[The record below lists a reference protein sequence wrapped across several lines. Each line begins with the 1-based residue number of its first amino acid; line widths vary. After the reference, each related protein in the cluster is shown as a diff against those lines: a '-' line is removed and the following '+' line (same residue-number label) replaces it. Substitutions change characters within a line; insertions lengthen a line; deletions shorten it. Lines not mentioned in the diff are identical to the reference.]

1 MTPRAGVAIVV
12 AGLGLA
18 GSRLAIADPHKLMVL
33 QSEGRVDAA
42 TRAKI
47 DAAVLK
53 LALAT
58 EPQASP
64 GDLNF
69 TDAAT
74 AVGCK
79 PEAAACKDEI
89 LGMLAVDEIVIT
101 TVAPK
106 PGGLELTVRRVGKGG
121 ASREASTLLAS
132 GAPLDKLDAIAPLFS
147 DAAAQPAPA
156 APPAASPGLPP
167 APAVTAG
174 GRPVE
179 EPPVI
184 PAPADVKP
192 PPPSPV
198 TTPAPAARDNPPSV
212 DTPDPGRRRLELIGM
227 ASGGGMVMLGL
238 VLWGAASGVQGDIDK
253 APATT
258 SQDLAHLRDLESKG
272 DTYATLGNVF
282 TIGGLVVGGVSTY
295 FFIRDRRKAAFT
307 ATARL
312 TPTVLDHGAGVVLTI
327 GGMP

>member
-12 AGLGLA
+12 AGLGLV
-18 GSRLAIADPHKLMVL
+18 GSRPALADPHKLMVL

-42 TRAKI
+42 TRARV
-47 DAAVLK
+47 DAAILK
-53 LALAT
+53 LALTT
-58 EPQASP
+58 EPQASR
-64 GDLNF
+64 GELNL

-101 TVAPK
+101 TVAPR
-106 PGGLELTVRRVGKGG
+106 PGGMELTVRRVGKGG
-121 ASREASTLLAS
+121 ASREASTLVAT
-132 GAPLDKLDAIAPLFS
+132 GAPLDKLDAIAPLFAA
-147 DAAAQPAPA
+147 AAAQPAPA
-156 APPAASPGLPP
+156 APPAASPALPP
-167 APAVTAG
+167 APALSG
-174 GRPVE
+174 GVHPVE

-184 PAPADVKP
+184 PAPAEAKP
-192 PPPSPV
+192 PVPSPV
-198 TTPAPAARDNPPSV
+198 TTPAPAARDNQPSV
-212 DTPDPGRRRLELIGM
+212 DAPDRGRRRLELIGM
-227 ASGGGMVMLGL
+227 AGGGGMLMLGL
-238 VLWGAASGVQGDIDK
+238 VLWGAASGVQSDIDG
-253 APATT
+253 APSTT

-282 TIGGLVVGGVSTY
+282 AISGLVAGGISTY
-295 FFIRDRRKAAFT
+295 LFIRDRKAAST
-307 ATARL
+307 STARL